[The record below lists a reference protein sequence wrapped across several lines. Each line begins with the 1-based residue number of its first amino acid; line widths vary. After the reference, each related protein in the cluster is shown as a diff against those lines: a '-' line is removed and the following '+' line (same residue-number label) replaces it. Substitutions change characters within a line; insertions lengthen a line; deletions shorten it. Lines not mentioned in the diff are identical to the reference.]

1 MSNSFTGRKNLVNT
15 GNETL
20 QNELGLRLVF
30 ISSLKMVQKHCIS
43 EIRGCWQ
50 SCTYGKGPW
59 TDMLSSNT
67 GQEPGGTRST
77 PLSSTEGSHQLGV
90 PVFPPLESS
99 SSNAALLGDGE
110 VGRVEH

>member
-1 MSNSFTGRKNLVNT
+1 
-15 GNETL
+15 
-20 QNELGLRLVF
+20 
-30 ISSLKMVQKHCIS
+30 
-43 EIRGCWQ
+43 
-50 SCTYGKGPW
+50 
-59 TDMLSSNT
+59 MLSSNT

-77 PLSSTEGSHQLGV
+77 PLSSTEGSLQLSV